1 MGDLIQKGSRQ
12 SGVSLPEMLV
22 VILIIAVIAGF
33 ALIKRSPADVQL
45 KRQNVA
51 QQLKSTLERARFDSV
66 KRRADSS
73 AMASVTITP
82 TSFTLRTYTTSANTN
97 TAHDQTTLVPSGIVI
112 ALRNGTLT
120 STQVTFNMR
129 GETPTSPEPQFYI
142 CNVDCSSPTDAT
154 ANFLLVTPT
163 GTVNLLR
170 GSATVPTFGSPAV
183 APVPVA
189 SAINPD
195 TVLP

>member
-1 MGDLIQKGSRQ
+1 MGDSLQKDSRQ
-12 SGVSLPEMLV
+12 SGVTLPEMLV
-22 VILIIAVIAGF
+22 VIIIIAVLAGF

-51 QQLKSTLERARFDSV
+51 QQLKATLERARFDSV
-66 KRRADSS
+66 KRRADSN

-82 TSFTLRTYTTSANTN
+82 TNFTLRTYTSSANTN
-97 TAHDQTTLVPSGIVI
+97 TPHDQTTTLPDGIVI
-112 ALRNGTLT
+112 ALSSGTLS
-120 STQVTFNMR
+120 STEVTFNMR
-129 GETPTSPEPQFYI
+129 GETPASPAPHFYV
-142 CNVDCSSPTDAT
+142 CNVDCSSPSDAT

-170 GSATVPTFGSPAV
+170 GSATVPTFGAPAV
-183 APVPVA
+183 VPVPAATMV
-189 SAINPD
+189 NPD